1 MAFINAQSTRVLYGN
16 TALAGYLRSVSPSA
30 QIDML
35 DVTVLTDTAKQFIPA
50 LGDYTLNVDGLFD
63 NTTGAG
69 SLWDVLTSP
78 INAGSTIPTTIGVD
92 GYTVGNSVWM
102 IPARTVSFEVSSSV
116 ADVVGFTASFGSAS
130 ATNLGVSLAD
140 LAARTTTANGTSVDS
155 GAATSNGAVA
165 HLHITNVAGT
175 TPSLTVT
182 VEHSTNGSSW
192 TTLGSFTAA
201 STASS
206 ELITVTGTVNR
217 YTRAVFTIA
226 GTTPSFTCQVS
237 LARL

>member
-16 TALAGYLRSVSPSA
+16 TALAGYLRTVSPTA

-35 DVTVLTDTAKQFIPA
+35 DVTVLTDSAKNFIPA
-50 LGDYTLNVDGLFD
+50 LGDYSLNVDGLFD
-63 NTTGAG
+63 NTTGSG

-78 INAGSTIPTTIGVD
+78 INAGSTVPTTVGVD
-92 GYTVGNSVWM
+92 GFAAGNSVWM
-102 IPARTVSFEVSSSV
+102 LPARTVSYDISSSV
-116 ADVVGFTASFGSAS
+116 ADVVTFTAAFGSA
-130 ATNLGVSLAD
+130 APTALGVSLAD
-140 LAARTTTANGTSVDS
+140 LSARTTTANGSSVDG

-165 HLHITNVAGT
+165 HLHITDVSGT

-201 STASS
+201 STVSS

-217 YTRAVFTIA
+217 YTRAVFTIS

>member
-30 QIDML
+30 SIDML

-50 LGDYTLNVDGLFD
+50 LGDYSLNVDGVFD
-63 NTTGAG
+63 DTTGTG

-78 INAGSTIPTTIGVD
+78 INAGSTIPTTIGLE
-92 GYTVGNSVWM
+92 GFTAGNSVWM
-102 IPARTVSFEVSSSV
+102 IPARTVSYEVSSSV
-116 ADVVGFTASFGSAS
+116 ADVVGFTASFGSAAS
-130 ATNLGVSLAD
+130 TKLGVSLAD
-140 LAARTTTANGTSVDS
+140 LSARTTTANGSTVDG
-155 GAATSNGAVA
+155 GASSSNGAVA
-165 HLHITNVAGT
+165 HLHITSVAGT

-182 VEHSTNGSSW
+182 VQHSTNGSSW

-201 STASS
+201 STTSS
-206 ELITVTGTVNR
+206 QLITVTGTVNR
-217 YTRAVFTIA
+217 YLRAVFTIS